1 MDIARQRLHNLRL
14 SGRPFVASAEAVHWL
29 LAVQSQ
35 DFAPALW
42 SIGLRLQPTTEAH
55 LLRDFDAGAF
65 LRTHVLRPTWHFVAP
80 EDIRWL
86 LALTAPR
93 VHGVNGTIYRQ
104 QDLSAALLG
113 RCQTLFA
120 RALKG
125 GRHLTREELGE
136 ALARAGVADPTHQRL
151 AYMVM
156 AAELDGVICSGPR
169 AGKQFTYALL
179 EERVAPAPNRSRHD
193 ALAELARRYFAGRG
207 PASVQDFARWSSLT
221 LSDAQAGLEAARN
234 GLIAVSSDGQELWAQ
249 PTETSLEPAPPALL
263 LSVFDEYVAGYRDR
277 RAICPPRYWK
287 VLEGLGNA
295 LHHILVIDG
304 QIVGTWRR
312 TLTKTAVE
320 IELAPLRRLSA
331 GEKRAVKAEA
341 ERFGGFL
348 GLPVEIE

>member
-1 MDIARQRLHNLRL
+1 M
-14 SGRPFVASAEAVHWL
+14 ASAEAVHWL

-234 GLIAVSSDGQELWAQ
+234 GLIAVSSDGQE
-249 PTETSLEPAPPALL
+249 
-263 LSVFDEYVAGYRDR
+263 
-277 RAICPPRYWK
+277 
-287 VLEGLGNA
+287 
-295 LHHILVIDG
+295 
-304 QIVGTWRR
+304 
-312 TLTKTAVE
+312 
-320 IELAPLRRLSA
+320 
-331 GEKRAVKAEA
+331 
-341 ERFGGFL
+341 
-348 GLPVEIE
+348 